1 MKKVSS
7 PKKGFSLTE
16 LLIVLAIIGAISGVI
31 VFQYSK
37 FDGQL
42 LLKNLAFEIALT
54 IRQAQSLGITAQ
66 DAKIGLN
73 TYAYGVHFETAS
85 PTQYM
90 LFRDTNRDSTYDS
103 GEGINTFTMTRGNS
117 ISDLCAGVRGATS
130 TFTPAGAC
138 GQTVLD
144 VMFLRPNPDALFNP
158 SVINPPA
165 PPGTIVSDA
174 QITIVNVR
182 NTTYRRVR
190 VTNTGQIS
198 VP

>member
-1 MKKVSS
+1 MHFSKR
-7 PKKGFSLTE
+7 GFSLTE
-16 LLIVLAIIGAISGVI
+16 LLVVVAIIAVISGTI
-31 VFQYSK
+31 VFQYAR

-42 LLKNLAFEIALT
+42 LLRNLAFEIALT

-66 DAKIGLN
+66 DAKVGLN
-73 TYAYGVHFETAS
+73 TYAYGVHFEIAN
-85 PTQYM
+85 PTQYV
-90 LFRDTNRDSTYDS
+90 LFRDADGDKGYDA
-103 GEGINTFTMTRGNS
+103 GEGITTFTMTRGNS

-138 GQTVLD
+138 GQTTLD
-144 VMFLRPNPDALFNP
+144 IMFLRPDPDALFKPNVVNP
-158 SVINPPA
+158 GSVV
-165 PPGTIVSDA
+165 VSDA
-174 QITIVNVR
+174 QVTIVNVR